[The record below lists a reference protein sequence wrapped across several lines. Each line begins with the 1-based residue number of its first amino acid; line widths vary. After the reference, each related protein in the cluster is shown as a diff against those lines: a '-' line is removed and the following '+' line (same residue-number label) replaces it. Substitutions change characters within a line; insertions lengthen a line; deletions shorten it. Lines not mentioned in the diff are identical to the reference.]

1 MKIWLVICFFGSALL
16 CHAQVKKRDQGTY
29 KGLIPAYKINTSQE
43 LIAADSCTIE
53 IKIEK
58 NSCYIKLDNLEY
70 EGDLIIIKKDKRT
83 YILKAKTDYSD
94 IDEQLILFG
103 KEKKLKRKGIFPQPN
118 IELEKLKKK
127 EVLW

>member
-16 CHAQVKKRDQGTY
+16 CNAQVKKRDQGTY

-43 LIAADSCTIE
+43 LIAVDSCTIE

-58 NSCYIKLDNLEY
+58 NSCYIKLDNLKY

-83 YILKAKTDYSD
+83 YILKVKTDYSD